1 MESFIHQSS
10 FIEHSS
16 AAAPSIINHHSSLIS
31 HQSSVI
37 SHQSSVISHQS
48 SVIQLP
54 YEGESHEPP
63 KVIGDLINHSED
75 LWDEFWAKQLNK
87 RYPRYVASEPAQVY
101 AALKHVRD
109 KGLALG
115 ETFVEWGSGFGVATS
130 LAAMLGFEATGIE
143 LEEGLVEI
151 AEALAE
157 AHQTEARFIV
167 TSYIPEGYISYE
179 HIGGTD
185 IVPDESFGHQSEPPR
200 YPDMDIALDEVD
212 VFFVY
217 PWPGEQE
224 MMLKLFEAVAS
235 EDAIL
240 IAYYGDKEICIYRAG
255 AR

>member
-1 MESFIHQSS
+1 LTEVPEPF
-10 FIEHSS
+10 
-16 AAAPSIINHHSSLIS
+16 AALIR
-31 HQSSVI
+31 
-37 SHQSSVISHQS
+37 
-48 SVIQLP
+48 
-54 YEGESHEPP
+54 
-63 KVIGDLINHSED
+63 DAD
-75 LWDEFWAKQLNK
+75 DRWDAFWAKKLNK

-130 LAAMLGFEATGIE
+130 LAAMLGYEATGIE

-151 AEALAE
+151 AESLAA
-157 AHQTEARFIV
+157 AHATGAEFIV

-185 IVPDESFGHQSEPPR
+185 IVPDESFGHEAGAPR

-224 MMLKLFEAVAS
+224 MMLKLFESVAS
-235 EDAIL
+235 ADAIL
-240 IAYYGDKEICIYRAG
+240 IAYYGDKEICIYR
-255 AR
+255 R